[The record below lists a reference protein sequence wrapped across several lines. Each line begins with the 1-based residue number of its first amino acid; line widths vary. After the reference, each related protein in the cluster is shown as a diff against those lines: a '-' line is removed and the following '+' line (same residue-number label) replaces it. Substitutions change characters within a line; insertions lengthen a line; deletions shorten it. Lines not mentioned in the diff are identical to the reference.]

1 MTARAPTALKVLR
14 NTARPDRG
22 SKAEPKPRAL
32 PLNARPPRWLNLS
45 PLAIRAWRT
54 IMPIVRGMGVA
65 TKADPTAL
73 GMLCDALAEYV
84 TARDIV
90 RMDGA
95 TFETTNEHGGT
106 MVRAHPAVG
115 IASDAWRRVRLMLND
130 YGLTAAA
137 RSKVSSASIENADPF
152 DQWAEAAR

>member
-14 NTARPDRG
+14 NTARPDRAN
-22 SKAEPKPRAL
+22 KAEPKPRPLA
-32 PLNARPPRWLNLS
+32 LNARPPHWLYLS
-45 PLAIRAWRT
+45 PVAIRAWRT
-54 IMPIVRGMGVA
+54 IVPILRGMGVA
-65 TKADPTAL
+65 TTADRVAL

-84 TARDIV
+84 TARDIA
-90 RMDGA
+90 REAGA
-95 TFETTNEHGGT
+95 TFETTNEHGGM